1 MTFKTA
7 VDPVASQTP
16 AEPADRIVVEAPAP
30 VVPRLLKCRSDPD
43 DDGWGD
49 DLDPVDMDLPTAAVP
64 PHRRRRW
71 FQSLFLVLVLLPT
84 LATAAFQYLVVSDQ
98 FESEASFIVRAPQ
111 SASPASGLSQMLG
124 MSTGA
129 VPADAHSVAEYLLS
143 HDAID
148 SLGRATLI
156 AMFRRPE
163 ADPATRLWSTAP
175 APETLLRYY
184 RHQIHI
190 ANASETGITALHV
203 RAFRPADAKTLADR
217 LLVLGEIQ
225 VGNLNRR
232 MFEDGLK
239 VARRQ
244 IVEAEATVEQAQA
257 ALTAFRQARRDVDPE
272 KTGSAQ
278 IQTAASLQEQAAQ
291 ARASFEAMAAT
302 VPSSAPQYAATARRV
317 AAMERQVAAA
327 QARLAGSHRSV
338 AGGLG
343 DYEHLRLR
351 QEFAAKRYEAAA
363 ASFQAAREQLLKQQL
378 FIVPVVKPNLPGKAL
393 YPKRLE
399 TVATV
404 FFTLAFAFAIG
415 WLILAGVHEHAE

>member
-7 VDPVASQTP
+7 VDPAVPEASP
-16 AEPADRIVVEAPAP
+16 DPEDRIALQPHAP
-30 VVPRLLKCRSDPD
+30 VVPRLLKRRADPE
-43 DDGWGD
+43 DDGWGE
-49 DLDPVDMDLPTAAVP
+49 DLDPIDADLPEVEIP

-71 FQSLFLVLVLLPT
+71 FQSLFLLLVLLPT
-84 LATAAFQYLVVSDQ
+84 LVTVAFEYLIVSDQ

-111 SASPASGLSQMLG
+111 SASPGSGLSQILG

-148 SLGRATLI
+148 SLGRGTLI

-163 ADPATRLWSTAP
+163 ADPATRLWSADP
-175 APETLLRYY
+175 APETLLRFY
-184 RHQIHI
+184 RHQVHI
-190 ANASETGITALHV
+190 ANASETGITALRV
-203 RAFRPADAKTLADR
+203 RAFRPADAKALADR

-244 IVEAEATVEQAQA
+244 IVEAEATVEQAQI

-278 IQTAASLQEQAAQ
+278 IQTAASLQEQTAQ
-291 ARASFEAMAAT
+291 ARASLEAMAAT

-317 AAMERQVAAA
+317 AAMERQVATA
-327 QARLAGSHRSV
+327 QARLAGSNRSV

-351 QEFAAKRYEAAA
+351 QEFASKRYEAAA